1 MRKNNFRWIATCLL
15 VAMLVNVI
23 PIQADSSVPSKRDN
37 SQKAG
42 AADTVSGGAAEVTT
56 PTPEA
61 TATATVTPTATP
73 TVTPTVTP
81 TAPPN
86 LSIYKPA
93 APTVTA
99 RGGSARVR
107 VTWSKVTNAS
117 GYYIY
122 ARPSTDVSY
131 QKIATVKDGSTVEYL
146 HKSLTQNV
154 TYYYRIAAYRTVS
167 GTDVEGTL
175 SAAVSATTAAV
186 SDTSKSAKKYSTKS
200 AFQKSPAYKTYKKMK
215 SAMKYSKSFA
225 IPGMKNTNVAGFANT
240 SMVPQGMCL
249 AGSYFLIT
257 AYDYKKVDYSVVY
270 VVSRSS
276 KSYITTIVL
285 PSKAKVGGIAYDGTN
300 VWISKGKAVA
310 SFPYSVVTDAVNGGK
325 AYTELSSYRSVISLE
340 STASYMGYNNNVL
353 WIGTFSQSTSSMK
366 GYNVMNKST
375 VPSLVP
381 AYTMDVP
388 AKTQGITF
396 DSEGTMI
403 LSRSYRTKKA
413 KSGYI
418 SQLRT
423 YKPSF
428 SSPKSS
434 GKVLKNAALKITT
447 MPPMVEG
454 LAVYGTYT
462 YALFSSSYYKSCK
475 YPVDRVIAMKT
486 NKLVE

>member
-1 MRKNNFRWIATCLL
+1 MMKKNITKWLATCL
-15 VAMLVNVI
+15 AMVMMISII
-23 PIQADSSVPSKRDN
+23 PIQ
-37 SQKAG
+37 AG
-42 AADTVSGGAAEVTT
+42 AADTTLPPEPDSSQGETAEATEAPEAASGSAVGTATPAATAT
-56 PTPEA
+56 STA
-61 TATATVTPTATP
+61 TATATATP
-73 TVTPTVTP
+73 D
-81 TAPPN
+81 
-86 LSIYKPA
+86 LSVYKPA

-99 RGGSARVR
+99 RGGSARAR
-107 VTWSKVTNAS
+107 VTWTKVTDAN
-117 GYYIY
+117 GYIIY
-122 ARPSTDVSY
+122 ARPSTEVSY
-131 QKIATVKDGSTVEYL
+131 QKIATVKGGDVVEYL
-146 HKSLTQNV
+146 HKSLVQNA
-154 TYYYRIAAYRTVS
+154 TYYYRIAAYRTVN
-167 GTDVEGTL
+167 GIDVEGTL
-175 SAAVSATTAAV
+175 STAVSASTAAV
-186 SDTSKSAKKYSTKS
+186 SVTSKAAKKYSTKS
-200 AFQKSPAYKTYKKMK
+200 AFTKSPAYKTYKKMK
-215 SAMKYSKSFA
+215 SAMNYSKSFA

-310 SFPYSVVTDAVNGGK
+310 SFPYSVITDAVNGGNS
-325 AYTELSSYRSVISLE
+325 YTELASYRSVYNLD
-340 STASYMGYNNNVL
+340 STASFIGCNNDVL
-353 WIGTFSQSTSSMK
+353 WIGTFKQSTSAMK
-366 GYNVMNKST
+366 GYRVTNKET
-375 VPSLVP
+375 LPSLTP

-428 SSPKSS
+428 DAPKSS
-434 GKVLKNAALKITT
+434 GKVLKNAALKVTT

-454 LAVYGTYT
+454 LAVYNTYT

>member
-1 MRKNNFRWIATCLL
+1 M
-15 VAMLVNVI
+15 
-23 PIQADSSVPSKRDN
+23 
-37 SQKAG
+37 
-42 AADTVSGGAAEVTT
+42 
-56 PTPEA
+56 
-61 TATATVTPTATP
+61 
-73 TVTPTVTP
+73 
-81 TAPPN
+81 
-86 LSIYKPA
+86 
-93 APTVTA
+93 
-99 RGGSARVR
+99 
-107 VTWSKVTNAS
+107 
-117 GYYIY
+117 
-122 ARPSTDVSY
+122 
-131 QKIATVKDGSTVEYL
+131 
-146 HKSLTQNV
+146 
-154 TYYYRIAAYRTVS
+154 
-167 GTDVEGTL
+167 
-175 SAAVSATTAAV
+175 
-186 SDTSKSAKKYSTKS
+186 
-200 AFQKSPAYKTYKKMK
+200 
-215 SAMKYSKSFA
+215 
-225 IPGMKNTNVAGFANT
+225 
-240 SMVPQGMCL
+240 
-249 AGSYFLIT
+249 
-257 AYDYKKVDYSVVY
+257 
-270 VVSRSS
+270 
-276 KSYITTIVL
+276 
-285 PSKAKVGGIAYDGTN
+285 
-300 VWISKGKAVA
+300 
-310 SFPYSVVTDAVNGGK
+310 
-325 AYTELSSYRSVISLE
+325 E

>member
-1 MRKNNFRWIATCLL
+1 MMKKNVTKWIATCLAMAMMISIVPVPA
-15 VAMLVNVI
+15 VAAESAA
-23 PIQADSSVPSKRDN
+23 PTKPDT
-37 SQKAG
+37 SQGGQPG
-42 AADTVSGGAAEVTT
+42 AASGSAAGTAT
-56 PTPEA
+56 PTASATA
-61 TATATVTPTATP
+61 TATATVTP
-73 TVTPTVTP
+73 
-81 TAPPN
+81 N
-86 LSIYKPA
+86 LSAYKPA
-93 APTVTA
+93 ATTVTA

-107 VTWSKVTNAS
+107 VSWTKVTGAS
-117 GYYIY
+117 GYIIY
-122 ARPSTDVSY
+122 ARPSTEVSY
-131 QKIATVKDGSTVEYL
+131 QKIATVKGGDVVEYL
-146 HKSLTQNV
+146 HKSLLQNA
-154 TYYYRIAAYRTVS
+154 TYYYRVAAYRTVN

-175 SAAVSATTAAV
+175 STAVSATTAAV
-186 SDTSKSAKKYSTKS
+186 SATSKAAKKYSTKS
-200 AFQKSPAYKTYKKMK
+200 AFTKSPAYKTYKKMK
-215 SAMKYSKSFA
+215 SAMNYSKSFA

-285 PSKAKVGGIAYDGTN
+285 PSRAKVGGIAYDGTN

-310 SFPYSVVTDAVNGGK
+310 SFPYSVITDAVNGGT
-325 AYTELSSYRSVISLE
+325 AYTELASYRSVYKLD
-340 STASYMGYNNNVL
+340 STASFMGCNNDVL
-353 WIGTFSQSTSSMK
+353 WIGTFKQSASAMK
-366 GYNVMNKST
+366 GYRVTNKAT
-375 VPSLVP
+375 LPSLTP

-428 SSPKSS
+428 DAPKSS
-434 GKVLKNAALKITT
+434 GKILKNAALKVTT